1 MAAILPARGWPAGC
15 GAPALAAGD
24 AVHLVGIG
32 GAGMQALAVVLLAR
46 GLRVSGSDRDASPAL
61 ARLAEAGATV
71 HAGHDAGHVPAD
83 ARVLVVT
90 AALPAGNPEVDA
102 AREAGIPVVKGKQLL
117 GALVD
122 AGRGIGVAGTH
133 GKTTTTGLVG
143 HILRSAGLD
152 ATVFVGG
159 DIPDIGGSAVAGT
172 SDLVV
177 YEADEYDRSFLF
189 GRPHIAVVTNIEHDH
204 PDIYPQFDDV
214 LEAFRAFVALVH
226 SDGRVIVSAG
236 SDAIGAVVGAASATV
251 ESYAVRPAGADDAS
265 FAADAPP
272 TAVAAD
278 APGPA
283 APWTARWT
291 ARIVG
296 VQPDRQLFDVTCDGA
311 CLGTFTTRLP
321 GTHNVGNA
329 LAAIAAARA
338 LDVDA
343 DAIRAAVA
351 GYRGA
356 GRRFE
361 VIADVAGVTVVDD
374 YAHHPTEIAATLSA
388 ARSRFPGRRIWAIF
402 QPHTFSRVAL
412 LADAFAATLSAA
424 DRVVLTPVY
433 GARETAGDG
442 GPDAIDAA
450 LRAMNRS
457 DDVHAGTSRV
467 DSLTQAAD
475 VVAAEARPGDVA
487 LFMGAGDIPRA
498 SRAAVRAMARRAA
511 AAVADAARAAG
522 LGGDLLG
529 SSPLSDYTTLRIG
542 GPADVAVRIRTL
554 ADLTDWW
561 LLSWRLGA
569 PVRVLGRGSNVLVAD
584 AGLPGVAL
592 INRCE
597 GWHVVADDGGCER
610 GATDGPPPG
619 DAAATARVVAEG
631 GVTLAALAHQLA
643 RLGWAGIEPGVG
655 IPGSVGAAVVTN
667 AGAHGWAMA
676 DSVVWAEVVVSSGAV
691 ERWDAGRLA
700 FGYRSSALKH
710 DPSRLVRR
718 AVLAVRRDDPTAIL
732 TRIAAHSA
740 YRRRTQPTTPSVG
753 SVFQN
758 PPGDFAGRLI
768 EDAGLKGHGEG
779 GARISHVHANF
790 FVNEGGA
797 HARDVRRLI
806 AAARSAVAR
815 RAGIRLD
822 LEIETLG
829 DDDEALV

>member
-1 MAAILPARGWPAGC
+1 MAPMLPARGWPAGC

-32 GAGMQALAVVLLAR
+32 GAGMQALATVLLAR

-61 ARLAEAGATV
+61 TRLAEAGATV

-83 ARVLVVT
+83 ARLLVVT

-102 AREAGIPVVKGKQLL
+102 AREAGVPIVKGKQLL

-122 AGRGIGVAGTH
+122 AGRGVGVAGTH

-159 DIPDIGGSAVAGT
+159 DIPDIGGSAAAGT

-189 GRPHIAVVTNIEHDH
+189 GRPYVAVVTNIEHDH
-204 PDIYPQFDDV
+204 PDIYPAFDDV

-236 SDAIGAVVGAASATV
+236 SDAIGAVVGAASAAV
-251 ESYAVRPAGADDAS
+251 ESYAVRAEGHDDAS
-265 FAADAPP
+265 A
-272 TAVAAD
+272 
-278 APGPA
+278 GS
-283 APWTARWT
+283 RWT

-296 VQPDRQLFDVTCDGA
+296 VQPDRQLFDVTCDGE

-321 GTHNVGNA
+321 GAHNVGNA
-329 LAAIAAARA
+329 LAAVAAARA
-338 LDVDA
+338 LDVDV
-343 DAIRAAVA
+343 DAIRTAVA
-351 GYRGA
+351 SYRGA

-361 VIADVAGVTVVDD
+361 VIAEVAGITVVDD
-374 YAHHPTEIAATLSA
+374 YAHHPTEITATLSA

-412 LADAFAATLSAA
+412 LADAFATTLAAA
-424 DRVVLTPVY
+424 DRIVLTPVY
-433 GARETAGDG
+433 GARETAGDAG
-442 GPDAIDAA
+442 TDAIDAA
-450 LRAMNRS
+450 LRTIKRS
-457 DDVHAGTSRV
+457 DDVHGGASRV
-467 DSLTQAAD
+467 DNLTQAAD

-487 LFMGAGDIPRA
+487 LFMGAGDIQRA
-498 SRAAVRAMARRAA
+498 SRAAVRALARRAA

-529 SSPLSDYTTLRIG
+529 TSPLSDYTTLRIG

-554 ADLTDWW
+554 TDLTDWW

-619 DAAATARVVAEG
+619 DDAATARVVAEG

-643 RLGWAGIEPGVG
+643 RQGWAGIEPGVG

-676 DSVVWAEVVVSSGAV
+676 DSVVWAEVVASSGEV

-710 DPSRLVRR
+710 DPSHLVRR

-732 TRIAAHSA
+732 SRIAAHSA

-806 AAARSAVAR
+806 AAARAAVAR